1 MVEATLANVQDLAH
15 VSLARHLRQHLSCCL
30 FEKKVRAITGDFA
43 LEILTMFE
51 IRVVE
56 ASDIRLKDV
65 GCGFCP
71 VLQNFCSVHVCYET
85 FWHLIAPRQL

>member
-1 MVEATLANVQDLAH
+1 MVEAILANVQNLVH
-15 VSLARHLRQHLSCCL
+15 EFLARHLRQHLSCCL
-30 FEKKVRAITGDFA
+30 FEKKVRTIYSWLC

-56 ASDIRLKDV
+56 ASDICLKDV

-71 VLQNFCSVHVCYET
+71 VLQNFCSIHVCYET
-85 FWHLIAPRQL
+85 FWHLIAPREL